1 MLSIHRLV
9 KARGISHGRKWAKK
23 KNNQNKIKNSFLS
36 YLKMSYQITCSE
48 KISNQIL
55 NIIFLPSIGLLQAKT
70 WIGQSE
76 SCIFQK
82 VSNRCTAVTIW
93 TSPQW
98 IWWEQ
103 ASVCC
108 ENRQRRTGIICSGFT
123 REQSWKF
130 MHTHLETMALT
141 NRPQTVRYLQQNAI
155 LRWCKHLPTCFVLQ
169 HEIPGLLFRFINE
182 LDIYALILRVKLLS
196 LIIITMFL

>member
-55 NIIFLPSIGLLQAKT
+55 NFIFLPSIGLLQAKT

-93 TSPQW
+93 TPPQW

-155 LRWCKHLPTCFVLQ
+155 LRCVNICRHVLYCSTKF
-169 HEIPGLLFRFINE
+169 PGSYF
-182 LDIYALILRVKLLS
+182 DS
-196 LIIITMFL
+196 

>member
-1 MLSIHRLV
+1 MFWKDI
-9 KARGISHGRKWAKK
+9 
-23 KNNQNKIKNSFLS
+23 
-36 YLKMSYQITCSE
+36 E
-48 KISNQIL
+48 SNFYF
-55 NIIFLPSIGLLQAKT
+55 NVLPSIGLLQAKT
-70 WIGQSE
+70 WINQSE
-76 SCIFQK
+76 SCIFLK
-82 VSNRCTAVTIW
+82 VSNGCTAVRIW
-93 TSPQW
+93 TPPQW

-123 REQSWKF
+123 IENNWKF

-169 HEIPGLLFRFINE
+169 HDIPGFLFQLKKYE
-182 LDIYALILRVKLLS
+182 LDICIHFANQIAFINYYFNVF
-196 LIIITMFL
+196 ITFLYIHEGFLNVFPK